1 MRGNLR
7 LSGAVHGARPSRV
20 ARVHRTTTT
29 ATLLVTVAASALTGC
44 TTVQGPAAADPST
57 AAARSSAP
65 RPDGPSEP
73 RVVQAPAREALEM
86 IGPSRT
92 PDHASGEPRRTA
104 SLKAAPPQRKP
115 PATRARP
122 EQRPRTAPPGTPER
136 ERGRERSRVE
146 VPDVPRPT
154 GRDTGEN
161 ADVCSL
167 GKQYGGWRPGSPE
180 AVICEQAYGH

>member
-1 MRGNLR
+1 M
-7 LSGAVHGARPSRV
+7 
-20 ARVHRTTTT
+20 HRTTTT
-29 ATLLVTVAASALTGC
+29 ATLLVTVAVSALTGC
-44 TTVQGPAAADPST
+44 TTVQGPTAADPSAT
-57 AAARSSAP
+57 GARSSAP

-104 SLKAAPPQRKP
+104 SPEAAPPQRKP
-115 PATRARP
+115 SAPRARP
-122 EQRPRTAPPGTPER
+122 EQQPRPARPRTPER
-136 ERGRERSRVE
+136 EQGRERSRVE
-146 VPDVPRPT
+146 VPDIPRPT
-154 GRDTGEN
+154 GRGSREN